1 MLFQKAQK
9 LEELCEYSQK
19 LLVYNKRTDPHG
31 NPVVKERQK
40 KDRWDT
46 HFPPTFRG
54 NMNYTLSNEVIA
66 HLAKIL
72 QMAILGGTDV
82 IDHIRMINVTPS
94 DEDDESL
101 VLTDEYREI
110 SDNQVQK
117 MLDEINALPVE
128 G

>member
-1 MLFQKAQK
+1 
-9 LEELCEYSQK
+9 
-19 LLVYNKRTDPHG
+19 
-31 NPVVKERQK
+31 
-40 KDRWDT
+40 
-46 HFPPTFRG
+46 
-54 NMNYTLSNEVIA
+54 MNYTLSNEVIA